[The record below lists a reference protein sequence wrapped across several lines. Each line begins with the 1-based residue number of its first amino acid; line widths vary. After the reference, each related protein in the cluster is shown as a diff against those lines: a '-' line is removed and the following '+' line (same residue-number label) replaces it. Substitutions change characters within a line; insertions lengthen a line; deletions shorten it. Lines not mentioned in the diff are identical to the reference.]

1 PASRSVLMDMDLEK
15 QRDVRAPEGEGC
27 LVAAVRLP
35 VRIVALVVVLPVRM
49 LWDALVAAGRVV
61 NDTVLRPVGRALLW
75 LGRAVFVWP
84 VLAARLALVVA
95 VGGALAS
102 LVGVVL
108 VVPAVGVRGFGRA
121 PVGRGVVWVLRA
133 VGAVGA
139 ALGVGVCR
147 GRAWLVNVLV

>member
-1 PASRSVLMDMDLEK
+1 MDMDLEK

-84 VLAARLALVVA
+84 FVALWRY
-95 VGGALAS
+95 L
-102 LVGVVL
+102 LVPL
-108 VVPAVGVRGFGRA
+108 GRA
-121 PVGRGVVWVLRA
+121 L
-133 VGAVGA
+133 
-139 ALGVGVCR
+139 
-147 GRAWLVNVLV
+147 AWLVNVLVVVPSVWLYRRVLTPVGHGVVWGGRAVGVVEAAGGDGWNPVTRWLV